1 MTNQRAL
8 EQLDEQLRL
17 LTVTRAVFPRL
28 AENVEGKTS
37 VLTAEHFRAQGLG
50 VVLSF
55 AAPVSDKDIKG
66 YNELAHWLN
75 ENFVVRLYA
84 VMEANGFV
92 SETVS
97 IRHDLPGADELDIL
111 RRLRRLIAHGS
122 GYYDPEN
129 ADKARL
135 KQRIEST
142 FSVEARR
149 EPEDLNKFPL
159 GIRQVLIPLVEGCK
173 RYVEAIGLAA

>member
-1 MTNQRAL
+1 MNHTAL

-17 LTVTRAVFPRL
+17 LSVARSVFPKL
-28 AENVEGKTS
+28 PAS
-37 VLTAEHFRAQGLG
+37 VRGETVVATAEHFRAQGLD

-55 AAPVSDKDIKG
+55 GAPLTEGNIRS

-75 ENFVVRLYA
+75 QNFIVRLYA

-97 IRHDLPGADELDIL
+97 IRQDLPGADRLDIL

-122 GYYDPEN
+122 GHYDPTN
-129 ADKARL
+129 GDKVRL
-135 KQRIEST
+135 RERIEAT
-142 FSVEARR
+142 FSLEPSHD
-149 EPEDLNKFPL
+149 PEDSDKFPL

-173 RYVEAIGLAA
+173 QYVAAIGRAA

>member
-1 MTNQRAL
+1 M
-8 EQLDEQLRL
+8 
-17 LTVTRAVFPRL
+17 VT
-28 AENVEGKTS
+28 
-37 VLTAEHFRAQGLG
+37 TAEHFRAQGLA

-55 AAPVSDKDIKG
+55 ASPLSDEDVRR

-75 ENFVVRLYA
+75 QNFVVRLYA

-122 GYYDPEN
+122 GHYDP
-129 ADKARL
+129 ADGEKTRL
-135 KQRIEST
+135 RQRIEAT
-142 FSVEARR
+142 FSLKTSS
-149 EPEDLNKFPL
+149 EPEDLDKFPL

-173 RYVEAIGLAA
+173 RYVEAVGHAA